1 MFLHLEK
8 ARKFKLCGTH
18 LVTVQYSRFH
28 YTSFTDAHCKF
39 KVEMVGKVLFSAGW
53 GRKEQEAE
61 NVFSHTT
68 GSATIQ
74 LVCCQ
79 VPDAG

>member
-39 KVEMVGKVLFSAGW
+39 KVEMVGKVLFSAG
-53 GRKEQEAE
+53 
-61 NVFSHTT
+61 
-68 GSATIQ
+68 
-74 LVCCQ
+74 
-79 VPDAG
+79 